1 MAGPPT
7 SSDGQLTFVYTGG
20 GLPYGAAW
28 TLGVEAP
35 GLPADGLWENVYG
48 WWEDHLKVRTPND
61 YVLQQ
66 VRMKRGPVASGPTYV
81 LEINEGGTTGGPG
94 GNPNTALLVQ
104 KAVPTVTGRYWGRM
118 YVPTLT
124 DGLLDSTGSLTEANR
139 QSFQSAFNELYTVL
153 DSIGWTP
160 QVYPEDSS
168 DPRLVS
174 GFNVQGRA
182 ATQRRRM
189 RR

>member
-7 SSDGQLTFVYTGG
+7 SADGQLTFVYTGG

-28 TLGVEAP
+28 TLGVQAP
-35 GLPADGLWENVYG
+35 GFPGDGLWEDLYG
-48 WWEDHLKVRTPND
+48 WWTDELKPRTPND
-61 YVLQQ
+61 YVLREI
-66 VRMKRGPVASGPTYV
+66 RMKRGPVASGPTSI
-81 LEINEGGTTGGPG
+81 LEVNEAGTTGGPG
-94 GNPNTALLVQ
+94 GNPNTALLVK

-118 YVPTLT
+118 YVPCLT
-124 DGLLDSTGSLTEANR
+124 DGLLDSTGSMSEANR
-139 QSFQSAFNELYTVL
+139 GSFQEAFDELYTVL
-153 DSIGWTP
+153 TTVGWEP
-160 QVYPEDSS
+160 QVYPEAVS
-168 DPRLVS
+168 DPRVVT